1 MTAEQQDHAVALWLL
16 WKQLHKTQQGQA
28 AAQQQ
33 EEQQQP
39 LQPQP
44 HSDCPDLQQ
53 TAPAMPGGVAAD
65 FSSLTLADPADAAD
79 SDSSDLGHAAAA
91 SGPRMYSRDEVA
103 QMLVENQL
111 TGGCCTSVEL
121 SCLPVE
127 WLLRLV

>member
-16 WKQLHKTQQGQA
+16 WKQHHKTQQRQA

-39 LQPQP
+39 SQTQP
-44 HSDCPDLQQ
+44 HNDCPDRQQ
-53 TAPAMPGGVAAD
+53 TAPAVPGGMAAD
-65 FSSLTLADPADAAD
+65 FSSLALADPADAAD
-79 SDSSDLGHAAAA
+79 SDSSDLGQAAAA
-91 SGPRMYSRDEVA
+91 FGRRMYSRDEVA
-103 QMLVENQL
+103 QMLVENKL
-111 TGGCCTSVEL
+111 TGGWCTTVEL